1 MSDSTFSNS
10 PQDGYTLAWYASRP
24 RRLFDAQA
32 LLLFLTLAG
41 LAAMAWG
48 YLNTLKPVTLQV
60 NHQGDPS
67 AGSGQALGQQ
77 SLTIL
82 TNQNTVAGVL
92 NDAAI
97 PLAPED
103 IVFPAPD
110 APLPDNQPIAITL
123 ARPVQ
128 IQVDGDTI
136 SRRTQGRTVGDALR
150 DANITLKPR
159 DRVLIDGLVVDPTAR
174 LPRAADVATPLR
186 TWQGALPITIQR
198 AVPIE
203 VNDNGAL
210 TTFYTTAPTLGE
222 ALRQAGLIVYLGDAV
237 TPDLGTPVAPGWQV
251 YIRRSRAAT
260 INVDGRTIRTRT
272 LGDTLANLI
281 AQEGIELV
289 GKDYTI
295 PAVTQAMREGINVQ
309 VMRVKE
315 DFVTEAESIAYDT
328 SWQPDPALELD
339 EHVVTQTGVEGT
351 KKRTI
356 RINYENGREVQRTID
371 KEWIEAAPLTK
382 VINYGTKIVHRAVTL
397 PDGSTASYWR
407 KIRVLATSYTAATS
421 GKARTH
427 PEFGITYLGWQAG
440 LGIVAVD
447 PKVIN
452 LRAKMYV
459 PGYGLATAGDTGGKI
474 KGLRVDLGYDE
485 SNLVLWFKW
494 VDVYLLDPAPP
505 ADQIHW
511 IIPEL
516 PKNVKH

>member
-1 MSDSTFSNS
+1 V
-10 PQDGYTLAWYASRP
+10 
-24 RRLFDAQA
+24 FDAQA

-41 LAAMAWG
+41 MAAMAWG
-48 YLNTLKPVTLQV
+48 YVSTLKPVMLEV
-60 NHQGDPS
+60 N
-67 AGSGQALGQQ
+67 QQ
-77 SLTIL
+77 PVIVL

-97 PLAPED
+97 PLAAED
-103 IVFPAPD
+103 IVFPALD
-110 APLPDNQPIAITL
+110 APLPGNQAIAVQL
-123 ARPVQ
+123 SRPVR
-128 IQVDGDTI
+128 IQADGDSI
-136 SRRTQGRTVGDALR
+136 ARRTQGKTVAAALH
-150 DANITLKPR
+150 DANITLKPH
-159 DRVLIDGLVVDPTAR
+159 DRVLIDGLVVEPSAP
-174 LPRAADVATPLR
+174 LPRAVEDDPP
-186 TWQGALPITIQR
+186 ALQITVQR

-222 ALRQAGLIVYLGDAV
+222 ALRQAGLVVYLGDLV
-237 TPDLGTPVAPGWQV
+237 TPNLGTPVAPGWQV

-272 LGDTLANLI
+272 LGDTIADLI
-281 AQEGIELV
+281 AQEGIQLA

-295 PAVTQAMREGINVQ
+295 PAATEAVREGISVQ

-315 DFVTEAESIAYDT
+315 DFVTEAEAIPYDT
-328 SWQPDPALELD
+328 SWQPDPTLELD
-339 EHVVTQTGVEGT
+339 EHVVTQVGVEGT

-356 RINYENGREVQRTID
+356 RINYENGREVQRSID
-371 KEWIEAAPLTK
+371 REWIEAAPVTK
-382 VINYGTKIVHRAVTL
+382 IINYGTKIVHHDVTL
-397 PDGSTASYWR
+397 PDGSTESYWR
-407 KIRVLATSYTAATS
+407 KVRVLATSYTAASS

-427 PEFGITYLGWQAG
+427 PEFGVTALGWQAG

-452 LRAKMYV
+452 LRAKLYV

-474 KGLRVDLGYDE
+474 KGRRVDLGYDE

-494 VDVYLLDPAPP
+494 VDVYLLDPPPP

-516 PKNVKH
+516 PANVKH

>member
-24 RRLFDAQA
+24 RRLFDVHA
-32 LLLFLTLAG
+32 LLLFLTLAA

-60 NHQGDPS
+60 NHQGD
-67 AGSGQALGQQ
+67 LGQQ

-123 ARPVQ
+123 ARSVQ

-136 SRRTQGRTVGDALR
+136 SRRTQGKTVGDALR

-174 LPRAADVATPLR
+174 LPRAAEDDLPT
-186 TWQGALPITIQR
+186 LPITIQR

-203 VNDNGAL
+203 VNDDGAL

-222 ALRQAGLIVYLGDAV
+222 AIRQAGLVVYLGDAV
-237 TPDLGTPVAPGWQV
+237 TPNLGTPVAPGWQV

-260 INVDGRTIRTRT
+260 INVDGRTIHTRT
-272 LGDTLANLI
+272 LGDTIANLI
-281 AQEGIELV
+281 AQEGIELA

-295 PAVTQAMREGINVQ
+295 PAVTQAVREGINVQ

-339 EHVVTQTGVEGT
+339 EHVVTQVGMEGT

-371 KEWIEAAPLTK
+371 KEWIEAAPVTK
-382 VINYGTKIVHRAVTL
+382 VINYGTKIVHRDVTL

-407 KIRVLATSYTAATS
+407 TIRVLATSYTAATS

-452 LRAKMYV
+452 LRATMYV

-494 VDVYLLDPAPP
+494 VDVYLFDPAPP

-516 PKNVKH
+516 PKNVKP